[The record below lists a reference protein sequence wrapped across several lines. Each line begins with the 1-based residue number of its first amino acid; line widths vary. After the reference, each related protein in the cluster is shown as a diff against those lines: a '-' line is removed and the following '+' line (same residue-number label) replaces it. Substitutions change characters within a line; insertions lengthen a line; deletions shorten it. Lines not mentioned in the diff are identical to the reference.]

1 MSEKG
6 FDRVKEIISGYKR
19 DERLLL
25 HCLKDIQHEVGY
37 LPKEALKMVASH
49 LGLPLSKVYSV
60 ASFYRALSLE
70 PSARDVVHV
79 CTGTSCHCRG
89 AKRVLEELKALQE
102 KGKEITIKTVNCMG
116 TCALAPVVV
125 VGNRYFGPTNPG
137 EVGKILEWS
146 TQDGSEK
153 QG

>member
-1 MSEKG
+1 MREEELQK
-6 FDRVKEIISGYKR
+6 VKEIIAGYKP
-19 DERLLL
+19 DQKLLL

-37 LPKEALKMVASH
+37 LPKEALKMVATH

-70 PSARDVVHV
+70 ASAGDVVHV

-89 AKRVLEELKALQE
+89 AERVLEELKALQE
-102 KGKEITIKTVNCMG
+102 NGKDITIKTVNCMG

-125 VGNRYFGPTNPG
+125 VRNKYFGLTNPG
-137 EVGKILEWS
+137 EVRDILGRS
-146 TQDGSEK
+146 TQDGPEK